1 PSAPRPSSLSP
12 RPPSG
17 TTRPIPQTPRP
28 PLPSSTHPPVRPPA
42 APSPTDDPFPQ
53 PTDLAI
59 DLVLDDDGLSTLEKI
74 YLYSRSKAS
83 FHRIFIAHALPE
95 YLLQVTPQEAIEY
108 VQPLLNGLAMD
119 DDELVKEALAAE
131 LVPVIW
137 WFFTHCQIIPD
148 NLNPEETYA
157 SSSTTVTISVQAFTP
172 ILGTLL
178 LSSNPLVG
186 GAARFAVVDLL
197 SRMKKA
203 DDRELGAIHRQL
215 PQHSPGEILHPWEI
229 DRANLDDED
238 DDEPPLVVGLFGSNE
253 RSMFTEEILQQVVI
267 GMGRLDV
274 DCDYDTEVEQTAH
287 AVRQEE
293 PNRSLVEGDNS
304 NPYFPPIPAPQQTY
318 GNYTLPYNATNAP
331 QTSSPQRSSHS
342 PSPSNAFSPGMEFPP
357 SIEESQALSARQGSG
372 LHGGLV
378 PIPLDTRAPSPSPSA
393 DEQAA
398 VGRLSSMS
406 LMAAV
411 TASGTLGDETQ
422 RAFVKELERVGRDPV
437 YWVRREASFAL
448 GALAKVVPEEVV
460 HNSLLPLF
468 EGLRW
473 DSVWH
478 VRHSALFALPAIL
491 SRLSPAQRRTVAL
504 ETIVNLSQDPNSTVR
519 LGVLE
524 ALGEVIHTFHIDA
537 DGPPGEL
544 IDLFLG
550 RREDKR
556 VRDGQQQSLLLS
568 SPEESFY
575 TDPKRHLICAFNFPA
590 VALTLGGERWGEL
603 RATYLQIALD
613 DSPGVHRTLAAS
625 LGELAKIIG
634 PENAKKD
641 LVGQW
646 WSSIQTDD
654 EEVRS
659 RGIESTPA
667 FIEVIGKEVGM
678 ELVQG
683 MLTAW
688 KEGKLRGWRERE
700 LIVKTLLSWVTLI
713 DLDSTSLARA
723 FLVTALEDNVAA
735 VREAAISIV
744 PDMYSFVSSKGEEAQ
759 LLNDL
764 QNLAKSTNYRRRMTF
779 IACQQALIL
788 ATEKNGQPLIS
799 CDDDLLRSVADL
811 ANDAI
816 EGVRIGISR
825 FAALAHEN
833 FHHQSRA
840 VPSILHDLVQQLSQ
854 DSSHEVRSYIAE
866 LSLRYKAGDNDVSL
880 ASSRGSRKRLMQL
893 ATFSRPPP
901 APSPSSSPSIS
912 IQQSTSESGT
922 PGQTSSSSGEVSSVL
937 SSDSSVGCHDTA
949 GMLSLSSPNESIRA
963 LEGARVSSED
973 SKQFADPPPS
983 SVIVTANGVYQEK
996 FPDMEERYRFEFDDG
1011 TRSGSAGDGMTVP
1024 G

>member
-1 PSAPRPSSLSP
+1 
-12 RPPSG
+12 
-17 TTRPIPQTPRP
+17 
-28 PLPSSTHPPVRPPA
+28 
-42 APSPTDDPFPQ
+42 
-53 PTDLAI
+53 
-59 DLVLDDDGLSTLEKI
+59 
-74 YLYSRSKAS
+74 
-83 FHRIFIAHALPE
+83 
-95 YLLQVTPQEAIEY
+95 
-108 VQPLLNGLAMD
+108 MD

-203 DDRELGAIHRQL
+203 DDRELGAIHRQQ

-229 DRANLDDED
+229 ARANIDDDDD
-238 DDEPPLVVGLFGSNE
+238 DDEPPLVVGLFGSHE
-253 RSMFTEEILQQVVI
+253 RSMFTQEILQQVVI

-274 DCDYDTEVEQTAH
+274 DYDTESEQSVQPAP
-287 AVRQEE
+287 QEE
-293 PNRSLVEGDNS
+293 PSRAPAEFDSS
-304 NPYFPPIPAPQQTY
+304 NPYFPPVPSIHPQPH
-318 GNYTLPYNATNAP
+318 GNYTSPYPATSGP
-331 QTSSPQRSSHS
+331 QTITPPSHRAGPFPNS
-342 PSPSNAFSPGMEFPP
+342 TANIAFSPGTEFPS
-357 SIEESQALSARQGSG
+357 SIEESQTSSSWGLSPLPADMRGPSPILSATWPPQ
-372 LHGGLV
+372 
-378 PIPLDTRAPSPSPSA
+378 DPSMDVDINWDDISYDGEE

-411 TASGTLGDETQ
+411 TASGTLEDPTQ

-460 HNSLLPLF
+460 LSSLLPLF
-468 EGLRW
+468 DALRW
-473 DSVWH
+473 DTVWH

-491 SRLSPAQRRTVAL
+491 SRLTPAQRKNVAL
-504 ETIVNLSQDPNSTVR
+504 ETIVTLSKDPNPTVR

-524 ALGEVIHTFHIDA
+524 ALGEVIHTFHVDEE
-537 DGPPGEL
+537 GPPGQL
-544 IDLFLG
+544 VDLFLG
-550 RREDKR
+550 RREDRR
-556 VRDGQQQSLLLS
+556 VRDGQQPLVLS

-590 VALTLGGERWGEL
+590 VALTLGGQRWEEL
-603 RATYLQIALD
+603 RNTYLEITLD

-634 PENAKKD
+634 AENAKKD
-641 LVGQW
+641 LVGVW
-646 WSSIQTDD
+646 WSSIRTDD

-659 RGIESTPA
+659 RGIDSTPI
-667 FIEVIGKEVGM
+667 FIGVIGKEVGM

-683 MLTAW
+683 LLAVW
-688 KEGKLRGWRERE
+688 KEGSLRGWRERE
-700 LIVKTLLSWVTLI
+700 LIIKTLISWVTLI
-713 DLDSTSLARA
+713 GLDSASLARA
-723 FLVTALEDNVAA
+723 FLVKALEDNVAA

-744 PDMYSFVSSKGEEAQ
+744 PELYSIFSATNESAE
-759 LLNDL
+759 LLHDL
-764 QNLAKSTNYRRRMTF
+764 QSLAPSTNYRRRMTF
-779 IACQQALIL
+779 IACQQTLTL
-788 ATEKNGQPLIS
+788 ATDKKGQPLIS
-799 CDDDLLRSVADL
+799 CDDDFLRSVADL

-825 FAALAHEN
+825 FAALAHGVK
-833 FHHQSRA
+833 FRSSFRA
-840 VPSILHDLVQQLSQ
+840 IPSILHDLVQQLSQ
-854 DSSHEVRSYIAE
+854 DSSHEVRSYVAE
-866 LSLRYKAGDNDVSL
+866 LSLRYKAGDSDASL
-880 ASSRGSRKRLMQL
+880 ASSTGSRKRLIQL

-901 APSPSSSPSIS
+901 VPSLPSGPTPRPPSES
-912 IQQSTSESGT
+912 SGT
-922 PGQTSSSSGEVSSVL
+922 PGRTYSSSSAEAGSIN
-937 SSDSSVGCHDTA
+937 SSDSSVGHRDA
-949 GMLSLSSPNESIRA
+949 GVSSLSSPDESSQA
-963 LEGARVSSED
+963 LDDTRLVPSEG
-973 SKQFADPPPS
+973 SKHVADPPPKNVQVS
-983 SVIVTANGVYQEK
+983 ANGVYQPS
-996 FPDMEERYRFEFDDG
+996 FPDMEDRNASA
-1011 TRSGSAGDGMTVP
+1011 SGGMTVP